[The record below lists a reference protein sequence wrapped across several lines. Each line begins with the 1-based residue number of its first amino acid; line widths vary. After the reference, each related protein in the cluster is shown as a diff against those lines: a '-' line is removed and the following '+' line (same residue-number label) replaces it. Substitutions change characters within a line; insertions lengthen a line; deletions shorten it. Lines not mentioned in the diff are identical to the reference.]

1 MNRAKILV
9 IEDEPQMLSNL
20 LTVLRA
26 ERYTA
31 FGAPDGQRG
40 LELARRETP
49 DVILC
54 DITMPGLDG
63 FSVLEQL
70 RGTAVTAP
78 VPFIFLTA
86 RGERTDVRAG
96 MNLGADDYLT
106 KPVRIDDL
114 LAAVEARLTR
124 QAQQDAAAGQA
135 HSVDALPGSAGELIP
150 LGLTVREADV
160 LFWLIHG
167 KSNADIG
174 VLLEISAATVKKHLE
189 HVFEK
194 LGVENRTAAT
204 LAALERWRKVR

>member
-1 MNRAKILV
+1 MNSAKILV
-9 IEDEPQMLSNL
+9 IEDEPQMLANL

-26 ERYTA
+26 EKYTA
-31 FGAPDGQRG
+31 FGAPDGHRG
-40 LELARRETP
+40 LELARREMP

-63 FSVLEQL
+63 FGVLERL
-70 RGTAVTAP
+70 RSESVTAP

-114 LAAVEARLTR
+114 LAAIEARLTR
-124 QAQQDAAAGQA
+124 QAQQDAAAGGGD
-135 HSVDALPGSAGELIP
+135 SGDGLPAKPEELMA
-150 LGLTVREADV
+150 LGLTAREADV
-160 LFWLIHG
+160 LYWLIQG

-174 VLLEISAATVKKHLE
+174 VLLEISPATVKKHLE

-204 LAALERWRKVR
+204 LAALEKWRKSR